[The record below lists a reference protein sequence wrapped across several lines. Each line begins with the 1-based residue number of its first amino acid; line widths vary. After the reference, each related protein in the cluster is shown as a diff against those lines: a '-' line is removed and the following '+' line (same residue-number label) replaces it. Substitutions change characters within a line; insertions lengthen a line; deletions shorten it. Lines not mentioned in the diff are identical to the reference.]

1 MMIKIFGIFCL
12 IFIVL
17 LGVSITIDFFTGDEL
32 SKSIMNRV
40 NPFPLKSSVKKSS
53 FFRLFFLYYFVERII
68 KSKKKTMDSNV

>member
-40 NPFPLKSSVKKSS
+40 NPFPLSNPLKVIIFS
-53 FFRLFFLYYFVERII
+53 LFFLYYFVERII
-68 KSKKKTMDSNV
+68 KSKKKTMDSNG